1 MIGSVLIYIPRNI
14 PFVDA
19 MFFAS
24 GGCTQSGLNTV
35 DLNLLTTYQQIVIFF
50 LPQLTN
56 PITINT
62 FVVFLRLYWFEK
74 RFQHIAKEA
83 KRQRK
88 TISRTR
94 SEMRGERD
102 IGKEERGVRG
112 RAITVLHNTAV
123 NAGRTPNSSVPRIG
137 GKDFAHG
144 DGESK
149 EKKANGQANGV
160 GKGRENSGDDD
171 YAITFEREESLAQKP
186 VLKSHATI
194 KFSDQVKRSDGLDDE
209 SLRMPARRDNETHIA
224 FLERQRKRDDGVL
237 RIPGPRDADRGIA
250 PETIEEDDPT
260 RPLQKRTSNLVP
272 DGQGGMMIDP
282 RADEDDARESKKEKL
297 AESARAAAGAMD
309 LLGFLRPRQERSPG
323 HGTGTTETNDTDST
337 PAMKKRSM
345 SFATIKQHFT
355 RDKEPMDPMPY
366 ISFQPTVGRNSAFVD
381 LTEAQRE
388 ELGGIEYRSLK
399 SLALVLI
406 GYFWFFTFFSY
417 ISLTPW
423 IERSGTYGEVVDAA
437 GQNRTWW
444 AFFTGTS
451 AFNDVGFTLTP
462 DSMISFNTAV
472 WPLLLCSFL
481 ILFGNTAFPIMLR
494 WIIYMF
500 SKLVPKRSGI
510 WEELRFLLDHPRRCF
525 TLLFPSQATWW
536 LFWILAILNGVD
548 LLFFIILDFNN
559 PVVTDLKPNIRVLD
573 GWFQAT
579 ATRTAG
585 FAVVNLAELHPAV
598 QISYMVMMYISVF
611 PIAISVRRTNVYE
624 EQSLGIWSGAD
635 EDEDQNASYVGSHI
649 RRQLSFDLW
658 FVALAW
664 FIIAIAEG
672 GSIQN
677 KDKPAFNLFS
687 VLFEI
692 ISAYGTVGLSLGYPS
707 SNASFSAQFGVI
719 AKLVIIALQIRGRH
733 RGLPYELDRA
743 ILLPSETLHQRELQ
757 EEAKRARR
765 NSQGTMMTGAAL
777 TNVTSQS
784 SGKSSNSNANSNG
797 NGIMDEKAEGSSSGT
812 SYGAVG
818 GKRRE
823 KSTGNFLSSMLHPGP
838 PAVRRYSSHRKN
850 TDESLERRY
859 RDAEFGTGRR
869 PTFNGD
875 EEFGGSSAAQGRW
888 GGAGGGGFNRRRGS
902 GLDAGGPM
910 GRGTPRIAEEDE
922 FLGIRRSKT
931 AIPQPSRR
939 ASRQMRSTDGI
950 GLEEEG
956 PLDADDVSPTN
967 TRDSKNGESSTGAQ
981 IFRSKGLQKVM
992 SL

>member
-1 MIGSVLIYIPRNI
+1 MKG
-14 PFVDA
+14 
-19 MFFAS
+19 
-24 GGCTQSGLNTV
+24 
-35 DLNLLTTYQQIVIFF
+35 
-50 LPQLTN
+50 
-56 PITINT
+56 
-62 FVVFLRLYWFEK
+62 E
-74 RFQHIAKEA
+74 
-83 KRQRK
+83 
-88 TISRTR
+88 
-94 SEMRGERD
+94 RGERD

-112 RAITVLHNTAV
+112 RTITVMHNTAV
-123 NAGRTPNSSVPRIG
+123 NAGRTPTSSVPRIG

-144 DGESK
+144 KSESDDNLN
-149 EKKANGQANGV
+149 ELNNHAEPHPMGNERLF
-160 GKGRENSGDDD
+160 GRVNSNPEAGND
-171 YAITFEREESLAQKP
+171 YAITFEREDSMATKP

-194 KFSDQVKRSDGLDDE
+194 KFSDQVKRSDGVNE
-209 SLRMPARRDNETHIA
+209 ETERMPARRDNETHIA

-237 RIPGPRDADRGIA
+237 RIPGPRDADRGVA
-250 PETIEEDDPT
+250 PETIEEDLGSS
-260 RPLQKRTSNLVP
+260 PLRKKGSGVLVP
-272 DGQGGMMIDP
+272 DGQDGLMLNSDMEGL
-282 RADEDDARESKKEKL
+282 EQKESKVEKL
-297 AESARAAAGAMD
+297 AESAHAAAGALD
-309 LLGFLRPRQERSPG
+309 LIGFLRPRHASGPG
-323 HGTGTTETNDTDST
+323 SSSQDGTGATETADPDAPQPMGS
-337 PAMKKRSM
+337 RDRVM
-345 SFATIKQHFT
+345 SFAGRIKEHLT
-355 RDKEPMDPMPY
+355 RDKEPLDPMPY

-399 SLALVLI
+399 SLAMVLI
-406 GYFWFFTFFSY
+406 AYFWFFTLFSY

-423 IERSGTYGEVVDAA
+423 IERSGTYGKVIDDA

-494 WIIYMF
+494 WVIFML
-500 SKLVPKRSGI
+500 SKLVPRRSGI

-536 LFWILAILNGVD
+536 LFWILVLLNGVD

-559 PVVTDLKPNIRVLD
+559 PVVKALKPNIRVLD

-624 EQSLGIWSGAD
+624 EQSLGIWAGGD
-635 EDEDQNASYVGSHI
+635 EEGDEQNTSYVGSHI

-672 GSIQN
+672 AAMQ
-677 KDKPAFNLFS
+677 DPDRPAFNLFS
-687 VLFEI
+687 CLFEI

-707 SNASFSAQFGVI
+707 ANTSFSGQFGVI
-719 AKLVIIALQIRGRH
+719 GKLVIISCQIRGRH

-743 ILLPSETLHQRELQ
+743 ILLPSESLHQRELQ
-757 EEAKRARR
+757 DAERKRR
-765 NSQGTMMTGAAL
+765 NSTATHMAGGGADL
-777 TNVTSQS
+777 QNVTSRGS
-784 SGKSSNSNANSNG
+784 SKSSTSHQNENRNG
-797 NGIMDEKAEGSSSGT
+797 NVSDEKADGQSSGT

-838 PAVRRYSSHRKN
+838 PAVRRYSSIRKN
-850 TDESLERRY
+850 TDESSLEQRM
-859 RDAEFGTGRR
+859 RDAEFGTGRDR
-869 PTFNGD
+869 GPTWNTDGTF
-875 EEFGGSSAAQGRW
+875 SP
-888 GGAGGGGFNRRRGS
+888 RRRVS
-902 GLDAGGPM
+902 GDTPM
-910 GRGTPRIAEEDE
+910 GHGTPGIAEERD
-922 FLGIRRSKT
+922 LKLDLRRSRTT
-931 AIPQPSRR
+931 ADGTGRSGIPVPISRR
-939 ASRQMRSTDGI
+939 APRRMRGTDEVGDEDTSLWS
-950 GLEEEG
+950 GMGRVVSNATVEEDEN
-956 PLDADDVSPTN
+956 DVSPTT
-967 TRDSKNGESSTGAQ
+967 TRDSQAQGAQ
-981 IFRSKGLQKVM
+981 GFKPKGLNKVM
-992 SL
+992 SSQF

>member
-1 MIGSVLIYIPRNI
+1 MCLLGSVLIYIPRNI
-14 PFVDA
+14 HFIDA
-19 MFFAS
+19 LFFAS
-24 GGCTQSGLNTV
+24 GSCTQSGLNTV
-35 DLNLLTTYQQIVIFF
+35 DVNLLRTYQQIIIFL

-94 SEMRGERD
+94 SDMRGERD
-102 IGKEERGVRG
+102 LGREERGVRG
-112 RAITVLHNTAV
+112 RTITVMHNTAV
-123 NAGRTPNSSVPRIG
+123 NAGRAPNESVPRIG

-144 DGESK
+144 ESESK
-149 EKKANGQANGV
+149 EKQGNGHFNGNE
-160 GKGRENSGDDD
+160 KGRTNSAQDDD
-171 YAITFEREESLAQKP
+171 FAITFEREDSLATKP
-186 VLKSHATI
+186 TLKTHATI

-209 SLRMPARRDNETHIA
+209 TLRMPARRDNETHIA

-237 RIPGPRDADRGIA
+237 RIPGPRDADRGVA
-250 PETIEEDDPT
+250 PERIEEDVAT
-260 RPLQKRTSNLVP
+260 SPLQKRKPHLVG
-272 DGQGGMMIDP
+272 DGAGGLMMDP
-282 RADEDDARESKKEKL
+282 LDSDPNAPKESKKEKVS
-297 AESARAAAGAMD
+297 ESAHAAAGALD
-309 LLGFLRPRQERSPG
+309 LLGFLRPRHESVPDDG
-323 HGTGTTETNDTDST
+323 AGTTETDATGQDAGG
-337 PAMKKRSM
+337 PKKRTM
-345 SFATIKQHFT
+345 SFATIKRHFT

-399 SLALVLI
+399 SLAMVLI
-406 GYFWFFTFFSY
+406 AYFWFFTFFSY

-494 WIIYMF
+494 WVIYMF
-500 SKLVPKRSGI
+500 SKLVPRRSGI

-536 LFWILAILNGVD
+536 LFWILALLNGVD
-548 LLFFIILDFNN
+548 LLFFIILDFKN
-559 PVVTDLKPNIRVLD
+559 PIVTDLKPNIRVLD

-624 EQSLGIWSGAD
+624 EQSLGIWAEGGEEGD
-635 EDEDQNASYVGSHI
+635 DQNTSYVGSHI

-672 GSIQN
+672 SAIQ
-677 KDKPAFNLFS
+677 DPTRPAFNLFS
-687 VLFEI
+687 ILFEI
-692 ISAYGTVGLSLGYPS
+692 ISAYGTVGLSMGYPD
-707 SNASFSAQFGVI
+707 SNASFSAQYGVI
-719 AKLVIIALQIRGRH
+719 GKLVIIALQIRGRH

-743 ILLPSETLHQRELQ
+743 ILLPSESLHQRELQ
-757 EEAKRARR
+757 EATKRRR
-765 NSQGTMMTGAAL
+765 NSMATTVMSGADL
-777 TNVTSQS
+777 THITSQS
-784 SGKSSNSNANSNG
+784 STQSRRSGSSNG
-797 NGIMDEKAEGSSSGT
+797 NGNGNDVYDEKGDGSSSGAQT
-812 SYGAVG
+812 SYGAAA

-838 PAVRRYSSHRKN
+838 PAVRRYSTVRKN
-850 TDESLERRY
+850 TDESSLEQRF
-859 RDAEFGTGRR
+859 RDAEFGRR

-875 EEFGGSSAAQGRW
+875 EEFGGSSTVGGRW

-910 GRGTPRIAEEDE
+910 GQGTPGTAPEGDIIGVRRSRTSIPVPVSRRVSRQARGTDELGEEDDE
-922 FLGIRRSKT
+922 VDEL
-931 AIPQPSRR
+931 
-939 ASRQMRSTDGI
+939 
-950 GLEEEG
+950 
-956 PLDADDVSPTN
+956 SPT
-967 TRDSKNGESSTGAQ
+967 STWTVG
-981 IFRSKGLQKVM
+981 RKGLHKVM
-992 SL
+992 SI